1 VPGRIRTPYTRAV
14 LLLAVLLGAGFAV
27 VAAVVNLRQGHPYGF
42 DTGPHHWAVTHR
54 PHGWVVAARG
64 VTHAGT
70 GAYPYLAAAAGG
82 LLAGRRAGWLRTGVP
97 TALLAVLALLAEQVV
112 RTALMAAFA
121 RPRPPA
127 ADWATPVTGHA
138 FPSGHSSSS
147 AMAAGLL
154 AWGLLRALPPLAGRL
169 AAAVCVLAA
178 AAIGF
183 TRVYLG
189 VHWPSDV
196 LGGWLYAGLCLTLAL
211 PLLGAF
217 VRRAGTADTAGAADG
232 SGAAEPP
239 VRR

>member
-138 FPSGHSSSS
+138 FPSGHSSSG

-211 PLLGAF
+211 PLLAAF
-217 VRRAGTADTAGAADG
+217 VRRAGTESVA
-232 SGAAEPP
+232 GAAEPP